1 MHDFVNRLQFWSW
14 GLFDYFS
21 GGNNFQ
27 VHASFKNYFSKL
39 RLLSSS
45 KQAENVFYGNKTNQ
59 IDWWHWYVFGEN
71 KILNQHYGLTIL
83 KFKNIL
89 VQSED
94 FNRIGNKNF

>member
-1 MHDFVNRLQFWSW
+1 MEIKQI
-14 GLFDYFS
+14 
-21 GGNNFQ
+21 
-27 VHASFKNYFSKL
+27 KL
-39 RLLSSS
+39 I
-45 KQAENVFYGNKTNQ
+45 GD
-59 IDWWHWYVFGEN
+59 IDVFGEN